1 MPVLQKYVLE
11 LTVFAC
17 GAIVMIYEL
26 VGSRVLG
33 PYLGTSIIVWTSLIG
48 VILGSLS
55 LGYYLGGYAAD
66 RRGDISHL
74 GIILLLA
81 SVSVLLTAAFKEQ
94 LLGWLAAFIVDIR
107 ILAVVSSVLLFLPA
121 SVLLG
126 MVSPYAAK
134 LRLNALATSG
144 LTIGRLYALSTV
156 GSIAG
161 TFAAGFYL
169 IPLVGTTLLL
179 FILSAALAVIASVL
193 LMGTAFEKKSVCIV
207 LIIAGSFILASAD
220 KALSKDRIDVD
231 TAYNRIWIYP
241 YRDHATDRLARV
253 MRINNENH
261 SSMFL
266 DNDDL
271 ANEYTKY
278 YHLARHFYPSFSTT
292 LMLGGGGY
300 SFPKNAI
307 DRYPNATMDVVE
319 IDSGV
324 TALAR
329 MYFRLLDNPRLTI
342 IHEDARVFLNRTEK
356 KYDVIFGDAF
366 NSQSS
371 LPYQL
376 TTRQALRRMHDML
389 NENGVFI
396 VNIISGLSGEKST
409 FLRAELATMKE
420 QFPHVVLF
428 KVPNAATDNSGL
440 YNLILVALKS
450 DHAPSFETEDPEL
463 RGYLDNRI
471 LDEILSDMPILTD
484 DYAPVEYYI
493 SRQLL

>member
-1 MPVLQKYVLE
+1 MPHLQKYALE

-55 LGYYLGGYAAD
+55 IGYYLGGYVAD
-66 RRGDISHL
+66 KRGTLSHL
-74 GIILLLA
+74 GIILLLT
-81 SVSVLLTAAFKEQ
+81 SVSILLTAVFKEH
-94 LLGWLAAFIVDIR
+94 LLGLLAAFIADIQ

-134 LRLNALATSG
+134 LRLDALATSG

-179 FILSAALAVIASVL
+179 FMLSAALAVIASL
-193 LMGTAFEKKSVCIV
+193 LLTGTAFEKKSVCIA
-207 LIIAGSFILASAD
+207 LIIAGSCILASAG

-231 TAYNRIWIYP
+231 TAYNRIWIYS
-241 YRDHATDRLARV
+241 YQDQNTNRLARI

-278 YHLARHFYPSFSTT
+278 YHLARHFNPAFSTT

-300 SFPKNAI
+300 SFPK
-307 DRYPNATMDVVE
+307 DFLKRYPDTTIDVVE

-329 MYFRLLDNPRLTI
+329 TYFRLLDNPRMAI
-342 IHEDARVFLNRTEK
+342 IHEDGRVFLNRTSK

-376 TTRQALRRMHDML
+376 TTRQAVRRMHDIL
-389 NENGVFI
+389 HDDGVVI
-396 VNIISGLSGEKST
+396 VNLISGLEGEKSA
-409 FLRAELATMKE
+409 FLRAELATYRE
-420 QFPHVVLF
+420 QFPHVILF
-428 KVPNAATDNSGL
+428 KVPNAHTDTTGL

-450 DHAPSFETEDPEL
+450 DHTPSFISQDPEL
-463 RGYLDNRI
+463 QGYLNNFISEKMPEDI
-471 LDEILSDMPILTD
+471 PILTD
-484 DYAPVEYYI
+484 DHAPVEYYI
-493 SRQLL
+493 SKLVH